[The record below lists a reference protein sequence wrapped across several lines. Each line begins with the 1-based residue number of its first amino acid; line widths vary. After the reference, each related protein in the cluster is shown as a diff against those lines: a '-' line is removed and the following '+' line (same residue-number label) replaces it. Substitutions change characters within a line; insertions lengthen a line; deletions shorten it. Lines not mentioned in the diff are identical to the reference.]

1 MINMMQTQ
9 KTEIEL
15 VEKLFINDNIRNIH
29 YEKKKKSFVICRKLK
44 QDLEE
49 NQMKNEKLLKII
61 ELS

>member
-29 YEKKKKSFVICRKLK
+29 YEKKKK
-44 QDLEE
+44 
-49 NQMKNEKLLKII
+49 
-61 ELS
+61 